1 MGSPWSGPRAAN
13 PVEDRGAARY
23 GARVFRFLS
32 AAETRRRLPRL
43 VFGLVL
49 CGVGLSL
56 LVRADLGLD
65 PWDVFHQGI
74 SDRTGIPIGTVS
86 ILTGAAV
93 LVAWIPLRER
103 IGLGTMLNVLL
114 IGLTIDATLSV
125 LDAPDALVV
134 RAAFLLVGILLFA
147 VGSGFYIGAGLGP
160 GPRDGLMTSIHH
172 RGHSIRVVR
181 TSIELVVLATG
192 WALGGTVGVGTVLF
206 AVSIGPL
213 VHVFLPRLSIDPG
226 TPEPETAIG
235 AE

>member
-1 MGSPWSGPRAAN
+1 M
-13 PVEDRGAARY
+13 
-23 GARVFRFLS
+23 FRFLS

-49 CGVGLSL
+49 CGMGLSL

-86 ILTGAAV
+86 IFTGAAV
-93 LVAWIPLRER
+93 LVAWLPLRER

-125 LDAPDALVV
+125 LEAPDAPAV
-134 RAAFLLVGILLFA
+134 RVTFLLVGIVLFA

-213 VHVFLPRLSIDPG
+213 VHVFLPRLTIDPG

>member
-1 MGSPWSGPRAAN
+1 M
-13 PVEDRGAARY
+13 
-23 GARVFRFLS
+23 
-32 AAETRRRLPRL
+32 
-43 VFGLVL
+43 FGLVL

-56 LVRADLGLD
+56 LVRAELGLD
-65 PWDVFHQGI
+65 PWDVLHQGV

-86 ILTGAAV
+86 ILTGAVV
-93 LVAWIPLRER
+93 LLAWIPLRER

-125 LDAPDALVV
+125 LEAPTSLVV
-134 RAAFLLVGILLFA
+134 RVTFLLLGILLFA

-181 TSIELVVLATG
+181 TSIELVVLAAG
-192 WALGGTVGVGTVLF
+192 WALGGTVGIGTVLF

-213 VHVFLPRLSIDPG
+213 VHVFLPRLTIDSG
-226 TPEPETAIG
+226 APEPETAIG

>member
-1 MGSPWSGPRAAN
+1 M
-13 PVEDRGAARY
+13 
-23 GARVFRFLS
+23 FHFLS

-56 LVRADLGLD
+56 LVRAELGLD
-65 PWDVFHQGI
+65 PWDVLHQGV

-86 ILTGAAV
+86 ILTGAVV
-93 LVAWIPLRER
+93 LLAWIPLRER

-114 IGLTIDATLSV
+114 IGLTIDATLAV

-134 RAAFLLVGILLFA
+134 RVLFLLGGTLAFA

-160 GPRDGLMTSIHH
+160 GPRDGLMTSIHK

-181 TSIELVVLATG
+181 TSIEVVVLVSG
-192 WALGGTVGVGTVLF
+192 WLLGGTVGVGTVVF
-206 AVSIGPL
+206 ALSIGPL
-213 VHVFLPRLSIDPG
+213 VHVFLPRLTLDPG
-226 TPEPETAIG
+226 APEPETAIG